1 MHLSGCFMDLI
12 AYTSYSLGDDM
23 VPSVSYEKFRSEI
36 IRLIEVGR
44 KYFHQHGFNE
54 ADYLDA
60 RFAVLAWVDECV
72 MGSSWVGKSTWRKDP
87 LQKTYYK
94 TTGGGVEFFERL
106 EGLTQERNAVR
117 EIYYMCL
124 VLGFS
129 GRFGSRQED
138 QAERDTIKARC
149 LKQIAGEEL
158 FSDFVHMVPESYQSQ
173 TATLERQAA
182 GWGLSVGAW
191 LTISLPVVL
200 FVFLLIV
207 YGLVLNGAISTSFAE
222 L

>member
-1 MHLSGCFMDLI
+1 MNLGGCFMDLI
-12 AYTSYSLGDDM
+12 AYTSYSLGDGV
-23 VPSVSYEKFRSEI
+23 VPSVSYDKFRSEI
-36 IRLIEVGR
+36 VRLVEQGR
-44 KYFHQHGFNE
+44 TFFNQYGFDE

-60 RFAVLAWVDECV
+60 QFAVLVWVDECV
-72 MGSSWVGKSTWRKDP
+72 LNSSWVGKTTWRKDP

-106 EGLTQERNAVR
+106 EGLSLERKAVR

-124 VLGFS
+124 ALGFS
-129 GRFGSRQED
+129 GRFRSNRED
-138 QAERDTIKARC
+138 QMERDNIKARC
-149 LKQIAGEEL
+149 LNQIAGKDL
-158 FSDFVHMVPESYQSQ
+158 FNDFVHMIPESYQSHSS
-173 TATLERQAA
+173 AHDRRAA

-191 LTISLPVVL
+191 LTISLPVVV

-207 YGLVLNGAISTSFAE
+207 YGLILNGTISTSFAE